1 MRSEYSDLTQL
12 LLARAKSCPDQ
23 VAFTFLRDGESDEL
37 NWSYAE
43 LAQRARG
50 IAASLQSANSAN
62 QRVLLLYPP
71 GLDFIAG
78 FWGCLLA
85 GAIAVPAYPPAS
97 SRTLSRLYAIA
108 KDCQAA
114 AVLSTEQILATMRA
128 FAAVDPTLSSL
139 HYVAT
144 DELPLDAADG
154 WKCQKISSDSIALLQ
169 YTSGSTATP
178 KGVMV
183 SHANLLHN
191 EILIQKSFRQ
201 SQESIIVGWL
211 PLYHDMG
218 LIGNVLQPIHLG
230 ARCILMSPI
239 SFLQSPVRWLRAI
252 SRYHATTSGGPNFAY
267 NLCARKVSPQE
278 EEGLDLSTWNVAFN
292 GAEAV
297 RDETL
302 NRFAERFAKVG
313 FKRDAFAPC
322 YGLAEATLL
331 VSGPADGQP
340 ATTLKVDA
348 KALAQNRV
356 KPAKKNGTPHT
367 LVSSGKAATGVKLQI
382 VEPESRTRC
391 AAGQVGEIWVTG
403 ASVAQGYW
411 GRTEES
417 ERVFGARI
425 AGSDKGPFL
434 RTGDLGFVKNGELFV
449 TGRLKDLIII
459 RGRNLYPQ
467 DIEATVERAHAGL
480 RPGCAAAFSVETDNR
495 EGMVVIQEVERG
507 REQDTTGMTSAIR
520 SALVK
525 HHEVQPHAILLIPA
539 GEIPKTSSGK
549 IQRYK
554 CRNQFI
560 AGEFKAVAQWH
571 AKGEN
576 KEASAHAVRNG
587 SGSASSVITSSVIEE
602 WLVARLSAIA
612 KVAPAEISATT
623 PITQYGIDS
632 LAAVELAHA
641 ITRQWGITVPLTT
654 LLQDTSIRALANELT
669 GAAHPATSSNSAERA
684 PEVLKPEES
693 NDVVLTEGQKALW
706 FLYQLDPE
714 STAYNLSFAARIAL
728 DIDGAIIRRAV
739 QALVDRH
746 DALRTTFHSVEGV
759 PVQRIH
765 DSRDVSF
772 TQFEAADWDAATLQG
787 RIEEEASFHFKLEQ
801 GPLFRVAWFR
811 RGKSGHV
818 ICVTAHHIIAD
829 LWSLALLIREL
840 TALCAAAFRGQA
852 PSLPALASKYRDYV
866 KWQQEM
872 LVGAEG
878 ERMRSYWAA
887 ELAGEL
893 PVLNLPTDHPRPAIQ
908 RCKGASKPFK
918 LSQQLS
924 KAVKD
929 LSSSKGATV
938 YTTLLAAFQALM
950 YRYSGQDDILIG
962 SPAAGRNRAEWANVF
977 GYFVN
982 PLVLRAK
989 VSDDLTFAGLLQNTR
1004 RTVLNALAHQD
1015 YPFFSLVERLQ
1026 PVRDLS
1032 RSPLFQAMFI
1042 FEKTVQEEGISA
1054 FALGEAGVRAQLN
1067 GVALESVAIPN
1078 KPSQFDLQFT
1088 MAEVGDLLHGSIQY
1102 NPDLFDESTIERMAQ
1117 HWGELLQAAIARP
1130 EATIRELPLLTSAER
1145 QELLVERNATAT
1157 PYPAQESV
1165 SRIFEATARLYPDNV
1180 ALEFGD
1186 IRVTYREL
1194 NERTNQIAHYL
1205 RGLGIG
1211 QERSVAVCLQ
1221 RSPELVGVLLGILK
1235 AGGAYVPL
1243 DTAYP
1248 QERIEFMLEDSG
1260 SDFVITQ
1267 TALKP
1272 LIPTSRG
1279 RKIICLEDAWPAIAE
1294 AERNDLQESSIGENL
1309 AYVMYT
1315 SGSTGVP
1322 KGVAVVHHNITRLVK
1337 ETRYAS
1343 FGPEEVFF
1351 LFAPVSFDAST
1362 FEIWG
1367 ALLNGGKLVICPAA
1381 SPSLAELSELL
1392 EKHQVTTLWLTAG
1405 LFRLM
1410 VDEQLSG
1417 LAHLRQVLAGGDVL
1431 SPEHVKMVAN
1441 RGVPLINGYGPT
1453 ENTTFSCCYTVTDA
1467 SGLQNSVPIG
1477 KPIANT
1483 EAYVLDANL
1492 QLAPMGVVG
1501 ELYLGGE
1508 GLARGYVGRPDVTAE
1523 RFVPHPFSGKEG
1535 ARLYRSGDWVR
1546 WNRAGQLEFIGRKD
1560 GQIKLRGFRVELGE
1574 IETALR
1580 QQAGVKQA
1588 VVLMR
1593 AEQDDKRL
1601 VAYVVMEG
1609 EIGVTELREGLRKR
1623 LPEHMVPSG
1632 WVRLEQL
1639 PLTSNGKLDRH
1650 ALPIPAAEIEKGYIA
1665 PRNEKE
1671 ARLIEIWKQV
1681 LGLEQLGVEDN
1692 FFELGGHSLKATQV
1706 VARVRTVLGIELPL
1720 RAVFEAPTIA
1730 ALADRL
1736 VEADSP
1742 ATNRLSV
1749 ADGAKA
1755 QKEFALSYAQQRL
1768 WFIHQMEPE
1777 QISYN
1782 LPGTAH
1788 IRGPLDVDAL
1798 RRAFQEVTRRHESLR
1813 TRFVS
1818 MQGEP
1823 RQVIDQEARM
1833 ELALTDLTSVS
1844 PALAAEQLKDLE
1856 WQESRTPFDLER
1868 GPLVRLKL
1876 VRLAPEDHVLLVTMH
1891 HIVSDGWSFK
1901 ILLHELKALYEAFA
1915 GGNESPLREPSI
1927 QYSDFAVWQ
1936 RNWLS
1941 SDRLE
1946 EQVGY
1951 WTRQLAGAPTRLE
1964 MPTDHP
1970 RPVVQSTRGVRQ
1982 PVKLDQKLEE
1992 KLRKVCQ
1999 EQSVTLYMTLLAA
2012 FQTLLYRYTGQQ
2024 DIIVGSPIAGRG
2036 HAETEGLIGFFV
2048 NTLAMRTELSGELTF
2063 SQLLQRVKKTALDAY
2078 ANQDLPFEKLVET
2091 LSPERDMGSIPF
2103 FQAVFGLQDG
2113 QSPEIQF
2120 GPASVQLS
2128 PVDNGTAKFDL
2139 TLLLEESEAGI
2150 HGFFEYCTDLFEPA
2164 TIKRML
2170 AHFNNL
2176 LNAMASNPQTTLAT
2190 LSMLDESER
2199 QQLLVD
2205 WNSTAVDFPNKCVHE
2220 LLQEQA
2226 ERTPNSNAVVF
2237 EDRSLSYAELD
2248 QKSNQIG
2255 RYLRKLGVGPETRIG
2270 ICVERSLEAVAGLVG
2285 ILKSGAAFVP
2295 LDPDYPAERLRYMID
2310 DAGIQVLMSHTNL
2323 TERFPNFCGR
2333 IISLDADWPV
2343 IANEDF
2349 APLPSLSTPENLAYV
2364 MYTSG
2369 STGLPKGVG
2378 VAHSSIVRLVK
2389 NTQYVDFSQART
2401 FLQFAPISFD
2411 ASTFEIWGALLN
2423 GAQLVVFPPG
2433 LPSLSDLGRFIQTNA
2448 IDTMWLTAPLFHQMM
2463 ETEAASFKGVKQLL
2477 AGGDI
2482 VSPQVAAKALNA
2494 GNVLINGYGPTENTT
2509 FSACHR
2515 MEKPEDLG
2523 QGQVPI
2529 GTPIANTQT
2538 YVLDKEM
2545 QPVPAGIAGELFIGG
2560 AGLSRGYIN
2569 RPDLTA
2575 EKFVPHPFSER
2586 AGERLYRTGD
2596 SVRWTADGKLDFIG
2610 RVDRQIKIRG
2620 FRVELGEIE
2629 EALRQLSGVK
2639 DAAVL
2644 ALENE
2649 GAGRQLVAYV
2659 AVNGG
2664 PKITHRELADHL
2676 SASLPDYM
2684 LPAGWVLMKQL
2695 PTTANGKIDAK
2706 ALETMAPE
2714 FSGRRDH
2721 VQDEAGRQ
2729 RTPVEEIVCGIWEQV
2744 LKVSLVGLDDSF
2756 FDLGGHSLLATQIMS
2771 RVEQFFSVHLP
2782 LRALFETPTVRE
2794 MARRIEQARNTAG
2807 EAQQP
2812 PLNSINRE
2820 QPLPLSF
2827 AQQRLWFIDRLE
2839 SGSASY
2845 NVAGAWQ
2852 IQGRLDV
2859 EAVRKSF
2866 QEIVRRH
2873 EALRTHFE
2881 VVRGEPRQVIEKE
2894 VTLSLPVVDLSSVP
2908 LTQREA
2914 VVRKTAQADVE
2925 HGFDLHHAPLIRAK
2939 LLRLAEEEHLL
2950 LVTIHH
2956 IVFDGWSLSILARE
2970 FGELY
2975 HAFSTGEGSPLPE
2988 LEIQYGDFA
2997 VWQRDWLQGE
3007 VLEKQLGFWKKQ
3019 LSRAAALELPRDFSR
3034 PPMMS
3039 HRGGSLKYA
3048 LTAELTAKLKQV
3060 SRDEGVSLFMT
3071 LLAGFNVLLSRYAGV
3086 EDISVGTPIANR
3098 NKVEIEN
3105 LIGYFVNTLVL
3116 RTDVSGNPS
3125 WRELLERT
3133 RQTTLDAYQH
3143 QDMPFEKLVEELQPA
3158 RDLSR
3163 SPLFQNFLA
3172 LQNTES
3178 QDLYLHGLTMKAEHP
3193 QRSIAKYDLEID
3205 LAESE
3210 TGLKG
3215 FIDYAL
3221 DLFEEPTIRNFGNHF
3236 RAVLET
3242 LANHPQQPIAHLSL
3256 LAESE
3261 RQQLLHE
3268 WNGIATQ
3275 YSQEKFA
3282 HELFEEQALRR
3293 PDAVAARF
3301 EEQKLTYGELN
3312 QRANQL
3318 AHYLRKLGVR
3328 PEDRVGVCVERSMEM
3343 VIGLLGVLKAGGVYV
3358 PLDPGYPAERLR
3370 YMVEDSR
3377 PLVVL
3382 AQAHLR
3388 ELFSQVDDRVTIVE
3402 MEAGVAVWS
3411 IDDESNLVA
3420 SHLGLSAKNAAYVIY
3435 TSGSTGRPKG
3445 VVVEHRGLVN
3455 TLIHAQKMI
3464 EVNDDDVIA
3473 ALSSGAFDISI
3484 LEMMTAWLGGGCTL
3498 IIHRPAVL
3506 DMEQL
3511 LRSLQ
3516 GVTVLHTV
3524 PALMGQIAEA
3534 WRSRGREGFP
3544 NGLRKVLTG
3553 GDSVPVSVLKQ
3564 LKEVVPAAD
3573 VRVLYGPTEAAMI
3586 CTNTDDLRKS
3596 AEGVAGGIGQA
3607 IANMQVY
3614 VLDGEGEPVPVG
3626 VLGELYLG
3634 GIGLARGYAN
3644 RPELTAEKFVP
3655 DPHSGSAGERLYRT
3669 GDLVRWRRNGTL
3681 QFAGRSDNQIK
3692 LRGYRIEL
3700 AEIERVI
3707 LESDAVQQAV
3717 VIVRGEDSEEKRLV
3731 AYVVAAKD
3739 ASIETE
3745 KLADSLRHHLPAY
3758 MIPSNFVAMAELPVT
3773 ANGKIDRDALPEPK
3787 SGNEN
3792 GYAAPQTAHEEI
3804 LCGIVA
3810 EVLEVPRVGLDD
3822 NFFDLGGHSLLATL
3836 VISRVRGVFGVE
3848 LPLQSLFESPT
3859 VRSMAERL
3867 KEELAAAG
3875 QSAPVTGI
3883 QRVERDGNPLP
3894 LSYAQQRLWFIDQ
3907 MEPGSALYN
3916 IPLAG
3921 KVTGALDKNALQK
3934 SFNEIVRRHEVLRA
3948 RFAVSEGIPVVEVV
3962 PDQQLTIEEIDL
3974 RGLSESER
3982 KAEAMSL
3989 AEAETAIGFDLARGP
4004 LIRMKL
4010 LQMGE
4015 EDHVLLMTIHHIV
4028 SDGLSFKNFFAEL
4041 GSLYE
4046 TYIKGAES
4054 PLEELEIQYSDFAAW
4069 QRQWLQGK
4077 TLDDQLAYWTRHL
4090 AGLQVLDL
4098 PTDYPRPAMPH
4109 HRGAN
4114 IRFEMSADLTAKLKE
4129 LSSRQEATLFM
4140 VMLAAFDVLLFRYSG
4155 QEDIAVGS
4163 PIANRNR
4170 KEIENLIGFF
4180 VNTLVL
4186 RADVTHKP
4194 SFVELLRRVKKATLD
4209 AYANQDLPFE
4219 KLVEAVSPERDIS
4232 RTPLFQVV
4240 FAMQSAP
4247 LAEVPLGELKL
4258 QLFNVNSSTAKFDL
4272 TLGVV
4277 EDGGTFKASLEYNTD
4292 LFEPDTAQRM
4302 VDHYVTLLA
4311 GIVSEPE
4318 RPIVHLPMLT
4328 EAEQRRLAEWN
4339 RTDADWPQD
4348 KCLPDFF
4355 EEQVRRIPT
4364 AIAVEFQGQQL
4375 SYQELDRRSNQLG
4388 RYLQKLGAGPEVRVG
4403 ICLERGMD
4411 LIVSLMAVQKAGAAY
4426 VPLDPNYP
4434 AERVSYMLD
4443 DSQASVLL
4451 TQSSLLGPMPAFAG
4465 EVVNLDEQLKSI
4477 SQESYVAPPRRSL
4490 PQNLAY
4496 VIYTSGSTGKPKGVA
4511 ICHSSVAAF
4520 VSWCSQTFSPLEL
4533 SGVLAST
4540 SICFDVS
4547 IFETFVPLSCG
4558 GRLIVVGNI
4567 LDIER
4572 LQNPERVKTI
4582 STVPSAMRE
4591 LVAMKAIPTSVMT
4604 VNLGGEAVPV
4614 GLAPQIYEGTNVERV
4629 LNMYGPTED
4638 TTYSTCAWLPREADI
4653 TVPIGRPI
4661 SNSKVYVL
4669 DAEMQQ
4675 VPVGVTGDIYISGA
4689 GLARGYL
4696 THSEWTAEKFIPNP
4710 LSDKPGERLYRVGD
4724 LGKYRADGQLGYL
4737 GRNDFQV
4744 KVRGHRIELGE
4755 IETAFEEIEQIAQ
4768 AVVMAR
4774 EKDQGEKELVAYLVI
4789 SNEISDSEIRERLRN
4804 RLPDY
4809 MLPSIF
4815 MRMESLPLTPNGK
4828 IDRRALPAPT
4838 SSLRT
4843 NAGGY
4848 IAPAS
4853 PLEELLA
4860 DIWSQVLGLERIG
4873 VDDNFF
4879 ARGGHSLLATQVVA
4893 RMRNALN
4900 VDIPLPRIFETPTIA
4915 ALAAWIEQKL
4925 QGATE
4930 KVAPI
4935 VPVPREGPT
4944 VLSYTQK
4951 RLWFISELEPDG
4963 TSYNLPAAVRI
4974 EGPLDVP
4981 ALQKSLQEVVRRH
4994 QALRTRFVVI
5004 NGEPRQVIEDE
5015 MRVDLPIV
5023 SLEHIPA
5030 NEIQRR
5036 LDSAIHEEAHKPFNL
5051 RSGPLVRVGL
5061 LRLAERQHV
5070 LLVTMHHIVADDW
5083 SIGILVRELSALYGA
5098 FSAGRPSP
5106 LTELPLQYADFSVWQ
5121 QKALNGEALG
5131 QQLEYWKTQL
5141 AGLQALELPTDRV
5154 RPAAPSGTAARVS
5167 FTLSPELTKQLTDLG
5182 WRHNATLYMTL
5193 LAAYQTLLFH
5203 YSGQTDIAVGTS
5215 IAGRGHT
5222 EIEGLIGCFIN
5233 MLVLRTDLS
5242 GEPTFIELLK
5252 RVKDV
5257 TLAAYAHQDVPFE
5270 KLVETLQPERDLSR
5284 PPLFQV
5290 MLVFHNTPQSELQLG
5305 NASLQVLNVESAST
5319 KFDLTLFVSE
5329 DAGGLKGVLDYSAD
5343 LFDAES
5349 IARLVKDFETILI
5362 SVAVSPE
5369 KSIAT
5374 LSLTAED
5381 ERQQLLAAWNEDGWQ
5396 DEDSLS
5402 HFATSGD

>member
-1 MRSEYSDLTQL
+1 MRPLMRPEYSDLTQL
-12 LLARAKSCPDQ
+12 LLARAKNSPDQ

-37 NWSYAE
+37 NWTYAE
-43 LAQRARG
+43 LAQRARS
-50 IAASLQSANSAN
+50 IAAALQFNNCSN

-97 SRTLSRLYAIA
+97 TRTLSRLYAIA

-114 AVLSTEQILATMRA
+114 AVLSTQQILGTMRA
-128 FAAVDPTLSSL
+128 YAAVDKTLSSL
-139 HYVAT
+139 CYVAT
-144 DELPLDAADG
+144 DDLPLDTADG
-154 WKCQKISSDSIALLQ
+154 WKRQRVNSDSIALLQ

-183 SHANLLHN
+183 SHGNLLHN
-191 EILIQKSFRQ
+191 EILIQKAFRQ
-201 SQESIIVGWL
+201 SKESIIVGWL

-230 ARCILMSPI
+230 ARCVLMSPV

-267 NLCARKVSPQE
+267 NLCSRKVSQQE
-278 EEGLDLSTWNVAFN
+278 EEGLDLSRWSVAFN

-331 VSGPADGQP
+331 VSGPADGRP
-340 ATTLKVDA
+340 ATTVKVDA
-348 KALAQNRV
+348 KALAQNRIS
-356 KPAKKNGTPHT
+356 KPLKKNGTPHT

-391 AAGQVGEIWVTG
+391 SAGQVGEIWVRG

-411 GRTEES
+411 ARAEES
-417 ERVFGARI
+417 ERVFGAHI
-425 AGSDKGPFL
+425 AGSDQGPFL
-434 RTGDLGFVKNGELFV
+434 RTGDLGFIKKGELFV

-467 DIEATVERAHAGL
+467 DIEATVERAHTGL
-480 RPGCAAAFSVETDNR
+480 RPGCAAAFSVETENG
-495 EGMVVIQEVERG
+495 EGMVIVQEVERG
-507 REQDTTGMTSAIR
+507 REQDTAGMASAIR
-520 SALVK
+520 SAVVK
-525 HHEVQPHAILLIPA
+525 HHEIQPHAILLISA

-549 IQRYK
+549 VQRYK
-554 CRNQFI
+554 CRTQFI
-560 AGEFKAVAQWH
+560 AGDFKPLAQWH
-571 AKGEN
+571 ARVEG
-576 KEASAHAVRNG
+576 KEAPALAARPGNG
-587 SGSASSVITSSVIEE
+587 PTSSVVEE
-602 WLVARLSAIA
+602 WLVAKLCAIA
-612 KVAPAEISATT
+612 KVAPNEINVSA

-641 ITRQWGITVPLTT
+641 IKREWDITVPLTT
-654 LLQDTSIRALANELT
+654 LLQEISIRELACELVS
-669 GAAHPATSSNSAERA
+669 APQPSTSGKVAEHV
-684 PEVLKPEES
+684 PEVVRPEES
-693 NDVVLTEGQKALW
+693 NDFVLTEGQKALW

-714 STAYNLSFAARIAL
+714 STAYNLSFAARIAV
-728 DIDGAIIRRAV
+728 DIDGALLRQAI

-759 PVQRIH
+759 PMQRVH
-765 DSRDVSF
+765 HSRDVSF
-772 TQFEAADWDAATLQG
+772 NQFEATDWDAATLEG
-787 RIEEEASFHFKLEQ
+787 RIEEEAAFRFNLEQ
-801 GPLFRVAWFR
+801 GPLLRVAWFR

-818 ICVTAHHIIAD
+818 ISVTAHHIIAD

-840 TALCAAAFRGQA
+840 TALCAAAIRGRA
-852 PSLPALASKYRDYV
+852 PSLPAPGCKYRDYV

-872 LVGAEG
+872 LAGKDG
-878 ERMRSYWAA
+878 ERLRSYWEA

-893 PVLNLPTDHPRPAIQ
+893 PVLNLPADHPRPSIQ
-908 RCKGASKPFK
+908 NCKGASRPFR

-924 KAVKD
+924 QEIRN
-929 LSSSKGATV
+929 LSSSKGTTV
-938 YTTLLAAFQALM
+938 YTTLLAAFQALL
-950 YRYSGQDDILIG
+950 YRYSGQEDILVG

-982 PLVLRAK
+982 PLVLRAG
-989 VSDDLTFAGLLQNTR
+989 VSDDLTFAGLLQNAK
-1004 RTVLNALAHQD
+1004 RTVLNALEHQD

-1026 PVRDLS
+1026 PIRDLS

-1054 FALGEAGVRAQLN
+1054 FALGEAGVRAELN
-1067 GVALESVAIPN
+1067 GVALESVIIRN

-1088 MAEVGDLLHGSIQY
+1088 MAEAGELLCGSIQY
-1102 NPDLFDESTIERMAQ
+1102 NPELFDESTIERMAW
-1117 HWGELLQAAIARP
+1117 HWENLLRGAVSRPDTAIG
-1130 EATIRELPLLTSAER
+1130 ELPLLTSAECR
-1145 QELLVERNATAT
+1145 ELLVEWNSTAT
-1157 PYPAQESV
+1157 QYPANESV
-1165 SRIFEATARLYPDNV
+1165 SRVFETTARRYPDNV
-1180 ALEFGD
+1180 ALEFAD
-1186 IRVTYREL
+1186 FRMTYREL
-1194 NERTNQIAHYL
+1194 NERSNQIAHYL

-1211 QERSVAVCLQ
+1211 PERPVAVCLQ
-1221 RSPELVGVLLGILK
+1221 RSPELIEVLLGILK

-1260 SDFVITQ
+1260 SEFVITQ
-1267 TALKP
+1267 TALRHMLP
-1272 LIPTSRG
+1272 GEG
-1279 RKIICLEDAWPAIAE
+1279 RKIICLEEEWPAISE
-1294 AERNDLQESSIGENL
+1294 AERKNLQESSIGENL
-1309 AYVMYT
+1309 AYIMYT

-1337 ETRYAS
+1337 ENWYAS
-1343 FGPEEVFF
+1343 LGPEEVFF
-1351 LFAPVSFDAST
+1351 QFAPVSFDAST

-1381 SPSLAELSELL
+1381 SPSLAELSDLL

-1417 LAHLRQVLAGGDVL
+1417 LEHLRQLLAGGDVL
-1431 SPEHVKMVAN
+1431 SVEHVKSVVSS
-1441 RGVPLINGYGPT
+1441 GVRLINGYGPT
-1453 ENTTFSCCYTVTDA
+1453 ENTTFSCCYTVTEA
-1467 SGLQNSVPIG
+1467 TGLQNGVPIG

-1483 EAYVLDANL
+1483 EAYVLDGNL
-1492 QLAPMGVVG
+1492 QLAPVGVVG

-1508 GLARGYVGRPDVTAE
+1508 GLARGYMGRPDVTAE
-1523 RFVPHPFSGKEG
+1523 RFVPHPYSEKEG
-1535 ARLYRSGDWVR
+1535 ARLYCSGDWVR
-1546 WNRAGQLEFIGRKD
+1546 WNAAGQLEFMGRKD

-1574 IETALR
+1574 IETVLR
-1580 QQAGVKQA
+1580 EQTGVKQA
-1588 VVLMR
+1588 VVVMR
-1593 AEQDDKRL
+1593 EEQDDRRL
-1601 VAYVVMEG
+1601 VAYVVTEG
-1609 EIGVTELREGLRKR
+1609 EVGFAELRAVLRKR
-1623 LPEHMVPSG
+1623 LPDHMVPSG

-1639 PLTSNGKLDRH
+1639 PLTSNGKLDRR
-1650 ALPIPAAEIEKGYIA
+1650 ALPVPAPETEKGLVE
-1665 PRNEKE
+1665 PRNENE
-1671 ARLIEIWKQV
+1671 NRMVEIWKRV
-1681 LGLEQLGVEDN
+1681 LGLEQVGVEDN

-1706 VARVRTVLGIELPL
+1706 VARVRTAFGIELPL
-1720 RAVFEAPTIA
+1720 RAVFEAPTVA
-1730 ALADRL
+1730 TLAERL
-1736 VEADSP
+1736 VEAGSAGTLGFALVNG
-1742 ATNRLSV
+1742 ATR
-1749 ADGAKA
+1749 
-1755 QKEFALSYAQQRL
+1755 QKESVLSYAQQRL
-1768 WFIHQMEPE
+1768 WFIQQMEPE
-1777 QISYN
+1777 QVSYN
-1782 LPGTAH
+1782 LPGAAR
-1788 IRGPLDVDAL
+1788 IRGHLDLDAL
-1798 RRAFQEVTRRHESLR
+1798 QKAFQEITRRHESLR

-1818 MQGEP
+1818 IQGEP
-1823 RQVIDQEARM
+1823 RQIIDQEPRL
-1833 ELALTDLTSVS
+1833 ELPLIDLTSLS
-1844 PALAAEQLKDLE
+1844 QTDAAEQLRDLE

-1868 GPLVRLKL
+1868 GPLLRLKL
-1876 VRLAPEDHVLLVTMH
+1876 VSLATEDHVLLVTMH

-1901 ILLHELKALYEAFA
+1901 ILLRELKTLYEAYA
-1915 GGNESPLREPSI
+1915 GGQESPLREPTI
-1927 QYSDFAVWQ
+1927 QYGDFAVWQ
-1936 RNWLS
+1936 RDWLT

-1946 EQVGY
+1946 EQLNY
-1951 WTRQLAGAPTRLE
+1951 WTEQLAGAPARLDI
-1964 MPTDHP
+1964 PTDHP
-1970 RPVVQSTRGVRQ
+1970 RPVVQSNRGARQ
-1982 PVKLDQKLEE
+1982 PVELDKKLAEQ
-1992 KLRKVCQ
+1992 LRRLCR
-1999 EQSVTLYMTLLAA
+1999 EHSVTLYMTLLAA
-2012 FQTLLYRYTGQQ
+2012 FQTLMYRYTGQQ

-2036 HAETEGLIGFFV
+2036 YAETEGLIGFFV
-2048 NTLAMRTELSGELTF
+2048 NTLAMRTELSGELSF
-2063 SQLLQRVKKTALDAY
+2063 SQLLQRVKKTTLDAY
-2078 ANQDLPFEKLVET
+2078 ANQDLPFERLVET
-2091 LSPERDMGSIPF
+2091 LSPERDMGSTPF
-2103 FQAVFGLQDG
+2103 FQVVFGLQDA

-2120 GPASVQLS
+2120 GPATVQMAAL
-2128 PVDNGTAKFDL
+2128 DNGTSKFDL

-2150 HGFFEYCTDLFEPA
+2150 HGFLEYCTDLFEPA
-2164 TIKRML
+2164 AITRML
-2170 AHFNNL
+2170 THFRNILDGIANDPQAALAALPMLGEAERHQL
-2176 LNAMASNPQTTLAT
+2176 LAEWNQTTI
-2190 LSMLDESER
+2190 
-2199 QQLLVD
+2199 
-2205 WNSTAVDFPNKCVHE
+2205 DFPDRCVHE
-2220 LLQEQA
+2220 LLEEQA
-2226 ERTPNSNAVVF
+2226 ERTPHAVAVVF
-2237 EDRSLSYAELD
+2237 EGHCLSYAELS
-2248 QKSNQIG
+2248 QQSNQIG
-2255 RYLRKLGVGPETRIG
+2255 RYLRKLGIGPEARIG
-2270 ICVERSLEAVAGLVG
+2270 ICVERSLEAVAGLAG
-2285 ILKSGAAFVP
+2285 ILKSGGAFVP
-2295 LDPDYPAERLRYMID
+2295 LDPDYPAERLRYMIA
-2310 DAGIQVLMSHTNL
+2310 DAGIQVLVSHKNL
-2323 TERFPNFCGR
+2323 IERFPDFSGR
-2333 IISLDADWPV
+2333 IVSLDTDWPA
-2343 IANEDF
+2343 IANEDS
-2349 APLPSLSTPENLAYV
+2349 APLASLSVPENLAYI

-2378 VAHSSIVRLVK
+2378 VAHASIVRLVK
-2389 NTQYVDFSQART
+2389 NTRYVDFSQART

-2433 LPSLSDLGRFIQTNA
+2433 LPSLSDLGRFIQANA

-2463 ETEAASFKGVKQLL
+2463 ETEAPSLKQVKQLL

-2482 VSPQVAAKALNA
+2482 VSPQVAAKALSQ

-2515 MEKPEDLG
+2515 MEKSEDLG
-2523 QGQVPI
+2523 HGQVPI
-2529 GTPIANTQT
+2529 GIPIANTQT
-2538 YVLDKEM
+2538 YVLDGEM
-2545 QPVPAGIAGELFIGG
+2545 QPVPAGVAGELFIGG

-2575 EKFVPHPFSER
+2575 EKFVPNPFSEKT
-2586 AGERLYRTGD
+2586 GERLYRTGD
-2596 SVRWTADGKLDFIG
+2596 SVRWSADGKLDFIG

-2629 EALRQLSGVK
+2629 EALRQHSGVK
-2639 DAAVL
+2639 GAAVL
-2644 ALENE
+2644 ALEE
-2649 GAGRQLVAYV
+2649 DGGGRPLVAYV
-2659 AVNGG
+2659 AIAGDAR
-2664 PKITHRELADHL
+2664 ITHEELADHL
-2676 SASLPDYM
+2676 RARLPEYM
-2684 LPAGWVLMKQL
+2684 LPNGWALMEQL
-2695 PTTANGKIDAK
+2695 PTTANGKIDGK
-2706 ALETMAPE
+2706 ALEALAPAI
-2714 FSGRRDH
+2714 RRNGDH
-2721 VQDEAGRQ
+2721 AQDEAWRL
-2729 RTPVEEIVCGIWEQV
+2729 RTPVEEIVCGIWEEV
-2744 LKVSLVGLDDSF
+2744 LKIKSVSLDDSF
-2756 FDLGGHSLLATQIMS
+2756 FELGGHSLLATRIMS

-2794 MARRIEQARNTAG
+2794 MARRIEQARSKPG
-2807 EAQQP
+2807 EARST
-2812 PLNSINRE
+2812 PLRRIDRGR
-2820 QPLPLSF
+2820 PFPLSF

-2852 IQGRLDV
+2852 IQGHLDV
-2859 EAVRKSF
+2859 EAVHKSF

-2873 EALRTHFE
+2873 ESLRTHFE
-2881 VVRGEPRQVIEKE
+2881 VVRGEPRQIIEKE
-2894 VTLSLPVVDLSSVP
+2894 VSLDLPVVDLTSAP
-2908 LTQREA
+2908 PMQRGV
-2914 VVRKTAQADVE
+2914 VVRTMVRNDIGQ
-2925 HGFDLHHAPLIRAK
+2925 GFDLQHAPLLRTK
-2939 LLRLAEEEHLL
+2939 LLRLAADEHLL
-2950 LVTIHH
+2950 FVTIHH
-2956 IVFDGWSLSILARE
+2956 IVFDGWSLGILARE

-2975 HAFSTGEGSPLPE
+2975 QAYRTGEEPALPE
-2988 LEIQYGDFA
+2988 LEIQYADFA
-2997 VWQRDWLQGE
+2997 VWQREWLQGE
-3007 VLEKQLGFWKKQ
+3007 VIEEQLRFWKKQ
-3019 LSRAAALELPRDFSR
+3019 LSGAAAVELPRDFPR
-3034 PPMMS
+3034 PPIMS
-3039 HRGGSLKYA
+3039 HRGGSLKLA
-3048 LTAELTAKLKQV
+3048 LSAELTTKLKQV
-3060 SRDEGVSLFMT
+3060 SRQEGVSLFMT

-3086 EDISVGTPIANR
+3086 EDVSVGTPIANR

-3133 RQTTLDAYQH
+3133 RQTTLEAYQH
-3143 QDMPFEKLVEELQPA
+3143 QDMPFEKLVEELQPI

-3178 QDLYLHGLTMKAEHP
+3178 QDLQLHGLTIKEAHP
-3193 QRSIAKYDLEID
+3193 DRSIAKYDLEID
-3205 LAESE
+3205 LTESE
-3210 TGLKG
+3210 AGLKG

-3221 DLFEEPTIRNFGNHF
+3221 DLFEEPAIQNFGNHF
-3236 RAVLET
+3236 RTVLET
-3242 LANHPQQPIAHLSL
+3242 LANQPQQPIAQLSL

-3261 RQQLLHE
+3261 RQQVLHE
-3268 WNGIATQ
+3268 WNQTAGHNP
-3275 YSQEKFA
+3275 QEKFV
-3282 HELFEEQALRR
+3282 HELFEEQARTT
-3293 PDAVAARF
+3293 PAAVAAAYED
-3301 EEQKLTYGELN
+3301 EELTYGELN
-3312 QRANQL
+3312 RRANQVG
-3318 AHYLRKLGVR
+3318 HYLRELGVR
-3328 PEDRVGVCVERSMEM
+3328 PEERVAVCVERGLGMAA
-3343 VIGLLGVLKAGGVYV
+3343 GLLGVLKAGGVYV
-3358 PLDPGYPAERLR
+3358 PLDPGYPAERLQ
-3370 YMVEDSR
+3370 YMVEDSG
-3377 PLVVL
+3377 PVVVL
-3382 AQAHLR
+3382 TQAHLR
-3388 ELFSQVDDRVTIVE
+3388 EKFSEVKAGATVVE
-3402 MEAGVAVWS
+3402 LDAGAAVWKG
-3411 IDDESNLVA
+3411 EEGNLERARV
-3420 SHLGLSAKNAAYVIY
+3420 GLSAEHVAYIIY

-3445 VVVEHRGLVN
+3445 VMVEHRALVN
-3455 TLIHAQKMI
+3455 TLVHAQNLI
-3464 EVNDDDVIA
+3464 DVNEDDVIA
-3473 ALSSGAFDISI
+3473 ALSSSAFDISI
-3484 LEMMTAWLGGGCTL
+3484 LEMMTAWLGGGRTL
-3498 IIHRPAVL
+3498 IINRPSVL

-3524 PALMGQIAEA
+3524 PALMSQISEA
-3534 WRSRGREGFP
+3534 WRSRGMGAPSR
-3544 NGLRKVLTG
+3544 LRKVLTG

-3564 LKEVVPAAD
+3564 LKEVVPAGD
-3573 VRVLYGPTEAAMI
+3573 IRVLYGPTEAAMI
-3586 CTNTDDLRKS
+3586 CTNTENLRGKES
-3596 AEGVAGGIGQA
+3596 AAGCIGQA
-3607 IANMQVY
+3607 IANVQVY
-3614 VLDGEGEPVPVG
+3614 VLDGEGQPVPVG

-3644 RPELTAEKFVP
+3644 RPDLTAEKFVP
-3655 DPHSGSAGERLYRT
+3655 DSHSGAAGERLYRT
-3669 GDLVRWRRNGTL
+3669 GDLVRWRKNGTL
-3681 QFAGRSDNQIK
+3681 EFAGRSDNQVK

-3700 AEIERVI
+3700 AEIEKVL
-3707 LESDAVQQAV
+3707 LESGEVHQTV
-3717 VIVRGEDSEEKRLV
+3717 VVAHGEDAEEKRLV
-3731 AYVVAAKD
+3731 AYVVPCEGGVV
-3739 ASIETE
+3739 ETE
-3745 KLADSLRHHLPAY
+3745 TLCDYLRRRLPAY
-3758 MIPSNFVAMAELPVT
+3758 MIPSHFVEMSELPLT
-3773 ANGKIDRDALPEPK
+3773 ANGKVDRNALPAPK
-3787 SGNEN
+3787 SATEH
-3792 GYAAPQTAHEEI
+3792 GYAPPQTAQEEI

-3810 EVLEVPRVGLDD
+3810 EVLEQPRVGLDD

-3875 QSAPVTGI
+3875 QSAPLVGI
-3883 QRVERDGNPLP
+3883 QKAERDGSPLP

-3921 KVTGALDKNALQK
+3921 KVTGKLDKNALQK

-3974 RGLSESER
+3974 RGLSESDR

-3989 AEAETAIGFDLARGP
+3989 AEAETAIGFDLAIGP

-4046 TYIKGAES
+4046 AYIKGVES

-4077 TLDDQLAYWTRHL
+4077 TLDDQLAYWTKQL
-4090 AGLQVLDL
+4090 TGLQVLDL
-4098 PTDYPRPAMPH
+4098 PTDYPRPAVPH

-4114 IRFEMSADLTAKLKE
+4114 IRFEMSADLTARLKE

-4140 VMLAAFDVLLFRYSG
+4140 VLLAAFDVLLFRYAG

-4170 KEIENLIGFF
+4170 KEIEKLIGFF

-4186 RADVTHKP
+4186 RADLAQRP
-4194 SFVELLRRVKKATLD
+4194 SFVELLSRVKKATLD

-4219 KLVEAVSPERDIS
+4219 KLVEAISPERDIS

-4277 EDGGTFKASLEYNTD
+4277 EDGGSFKASLEYNTD

-4302 VDHYVTLLA
+4302 IDHYQTLLA
-4311 GIVSEPE
+4311 GIVAEPD
-4318 RPIVHLPMLT
+4318 RPIVSLPMLT
-4328 EAEQRRLAEWN
+4328 EAEQRQLVEWN
-4339 RTDADWPQD
+4339 RTDADWPAD

-4355 EEQVRRIPT
+4355 EEQVQRTPG
-4364 AIAVEFQGQQL
+4364 AVAVEYRGQEL
-4375 SYQELDRRSNQLG
+4375 SYQDLDRRSNQLG
-4388 RYLQKLGAGPEVRVG
+4388 RYLQKLGAGPDVRVG
-4403 ICLERGMD
+4403 ICLERGLD

-4434 AERVSYMLD
+4434 AERVSYMLE
-4443 DSQASVLL
+4443 DSQAPVLL
-4451 TQSSLLGPMPAFAG
+4451 TQGSLLDRMPAFAG
-4465 EVVNLDEQLKSI
+4465 EVVNLDRQWENI
-4477 SQESYVAPPRRSL
+4477 SHESQTRPQRRSL

-4511 ICHSSVAAF
+4511 ICHSCVAAF
-4520 VSWCSQTFSPLEL
+4520 ISWCRETFSPLEF

-4558 GRLIVVGNI
+4558 GTLIVVGNI
-4567 LDIER
+4567 LDVER
-4572 LQNPERVKTI
+4572 MTNPDRVKVI

-4591 LVAMKAIPTSVMT
+4591 LVAMKAIPASVMT

-4614 GLAPQIYEGTNVERV
+4614 GLAPQIYEGTNIKRV

-4661 SNSKVYVL
+4661 TNSKVYVL
-4669 DAEMQQ
+4669 DAEMQS
-4675 VPVGVTGDIYISGA
+4675 VPIGVTGDIYISGA

-4696 THSEWTAEKFIPNP
+4696 THPEWTAEKFIPNP
-4710 LSDKPGERLYRVGD
+4710 FSDQPGDRLYRVGD
-4724 LGKYRADGQLGYL
+4724 LGKYRTDGQLGYL

-4755 IETAFEEIEQIAQ
+4755 IETACEEIEQIGQ
-4768 AVVMAR
+4768 AVVMAC
-4774 EKDQGEKELVAYLVI
+4774 EKEQGEKELVAYLVI
-4789 SNEISDSEIRERLRN
+4789 SSEISDDEIRERLRK

-4809 MLPSIF
+4809 MSPSVF
-4815 MRMESLPLTPNGK
+4815 VRMESLPLTPNGK
-4828 IDRRALPAPT
+4828 INRRALPAPA

-4848 IAPAS
+4848 VPPAS

-4860 DIWSQVLGLERIG
+4860 GIWAQVLGVERVG
-4873 VDDNFF
+4873 VHDNFF

-4893 RMRNALN
+4893 RMRSALN
-4900 VDIPLPRIFETPTIA
+4900 VGIPLPRIFETPTIA
-4915 ALAAWIEQKL
+4915 ALAVWIEQEL

-4930 KVAPI
+4930 KVSPI
-4935 VPVPREGPT
+4935 APVPREDST

-4974 EGPLDVP
+4974 EGSLDVI
-4981 ALQKSLQEVVRRH
+4981 ALEKSLKEIVRRH
-4994 QALRTRFVVI
+4994 EALRTRFLVI
-5004 NGEPRQVIEDE
+5004 DGEPRQIIEDDVSVE
-5015 MRVDLPIV
+5015 LPLV
-5023 SLEHIPA
+5023 SLEHVPA
-5030 NEIQRR
+5030 HELQKRVE
-5036 LDSAIHEEAHKPFNL
+5036 SAIQEDAHKAFNL
-5051 RSGPLVRVGL
+5051 GRGPLVRVTL
-5061 LRLAERQHV
+5061 LRLSERHHV
-5070 LLVTMHHIVADDW
+5070 LVVTMHHIIADDW
-5083 SIGILVRELSALYGA
+5083 SVGILVKELSALYGA

-5106 LTELPLQYADFSVWQ
+5106 LAELPLQYADFSVWQ
-5121 QKALNGEALG
+5121 QKSLNEEALG
-5131 QQLEYWKTQL
+5131 QQLEYWKRQL
-5141 AGLQALELPTDRV
+5141 AGLEALELPTDRV
-5154 RPAAPSGTAARVS
+5154 RPAVQSGNGSRMR
-5167 FTLSPELTKQLTDLG
+5167 FTLSPELTRQLTDLG
-5182 WRHNATLYMTL
+5182 RRHNATLYMTL

-5215 IAGRGHT
+5215 IAGRRHA

-5252 RVKDV
+5252 RVKNV
-5257 TLAAYAHQDVPFE
+5257 TLGAYAHQDVPFE
-5270 KLVETLQPERDLSR
+5270 KLVETLHPDRDLSR
-5284 PPLFQV
+5284 TPLFRA
-5290 MLVFHNTPQSELQLG
+5290 MLVLHNTPQSELQLG
-5305 NASLQVLNVESAST
+5305 NARLQILDVESVST

-5329 DAGGLKGVLDYSAD
+5329 DAGGLKGVLDYRAD

-5349 IARLVKDFETILI
+5349 IARLGKDFETILNC
-5362 SVAVSPE
+5362 VAFSPE
-5369 KSIAT
+5369 TPIST
-5374 LSLTAED
+5374 LSLTSDD
-5381 ERQQLLAAWNEDGWQ
+5381 ERQQLLTAWNEAEDSWQ
-5396 DEDSLS
+5396 EEKSLS
-5402 HFATSGD
+5402 HVATTGN